1 MKPMLAVAA
10 PQQLT
15 FPLLASYKL
24 DGVRCLIENGVAKTR
39 KLEVIP
45 NGYVQQMLGHTLLDG
60 LDGELC
66 VGPANDPRV
75 FNTTQSGVMSLP
87 GEPDFTFYV
96 FDLWNMGETEG
107 YAQRYAALKHT
118 FKELEPY
125 RSHPRIK
132 VLEHRYIN
140 SLGELT
146 AFQRDALALGYEGL
160 ILRSI
165 DGPYKF
171 GRSTAKQ
178 GWMMK
183 LKQFSDGE
191 ATVLECVEMLHND
204 NELEQNNVGGA
215 KRSKAQAGMR
225 PAGCLGALRVKD
237 CVSGVEFS
245 IGTGFDQSE
254 RELYWNSRDKLIG
267 LVVKYKHF
275 EVGVKDAPRFPVFLG
290 FRNPADMGA
299 PDETTA

>member
-10 PQQLT
+10 PEQLT
-15 FPLLASYKL
+15 FPLMASVKL

-45 NGYVQQMLGHTLLDG
+45 NGYVQYMLGHASLNG

-66 VGPANDPRV
+66 VGPPYADKV

-96 FDLWNMGETEG
+96 FDLWNMPQDAM
-107 YAQRYAALKHT
+107 YADRYATLKNT
-118 FKELEPY
+118 FENVEPY

-132 VLEHRYIN
+132 VLEHKLIHCME
-140 SLGELT
+140 ELT
-146 AFQRDALALGYEGL
+146 AFQEDALELGYEGL
-160 ILRSI
+160 ILRSV

-183 LKQFSDGE
+183 LKRFSDGE
-191 ATVLECVEMLHND
+191 AEVLACVEMMHND
-204 NELEQNNVGGA
+204 NELEENNVGGA
-215 KRSKAQAGMR
+215 KRSKAQDGMR
-225 PAGCLGALRVKD
+225 PAGCLGAFKVKD
-237 CVSGVEFS
+237 VKTGVEFS
-245 IGTGFDQSE
+245 VGSGFDQSE
-254 RELYWNSRDKLIG
+254 RELYWNNRDSMVGLI
-267 LVVKYKHF
+267 LKYKHF
-275 EVGVKDAPRFPVFLG
+275 EVGVKHAPRFPVFLG
-290 FRNPADMGA
+290 FRNPSDMGE
-299 PDETTA
+299 PDAS